1 MCVIWDEMGNL
12 EQFCWENS
20 GGPTNRTDGE
30 QREDIILF
38 PSIGPPLLAP
48 SVLLKRPIMHQGQRI
63 FCSLARHS
71 ET

>member
-12 EQFCWENS
+12 EELCWENS

-30 QREDIILF
+30 QREAIILF
-38 PSIGPPLLAP
+38 PSVWPLLLAP
-48 SVLLKRPIMHQGQRI
+48 SVLLKRPIMHHGQRI

-71 ET
+71 EA